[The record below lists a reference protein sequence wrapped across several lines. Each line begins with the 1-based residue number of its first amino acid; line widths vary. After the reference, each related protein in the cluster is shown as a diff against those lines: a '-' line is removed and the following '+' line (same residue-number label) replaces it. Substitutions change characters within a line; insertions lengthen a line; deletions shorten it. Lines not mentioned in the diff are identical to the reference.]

1 MAEKDYLVNV
11 IQAKDEANISIDFF
25 KGELKRKRDMQN
37 RDFLV
42 QQQDQK
48 FNRCKPF
55 MHSGIA
61 DSDNPLLKKNFMR
74 NINFDDNM

>member
-42 QQQDQK
+42 QQ
-48 FNRCKPF
+48 
-55 MHSGIA
+55 
-61 DSDNPLLKKNFMR
+61 
-74 NINFDDNM
+74 